1 MPKKILSLCLA
12 LVAASLLLAACG
24 APEDTRTTEHPE
36 EEVSFLFVQNATSG
50 TLTPVAGAEDVFLL
64 TLEGVS
70 YSTLWFS
77 DRPALI
83 AGHELTRLFI
93 ANWGTGQED
102 SFAASPPN
110 AALDILEGEA
120 EGDVLVVQL
129 SQPEYDEAA
138 ARLTYQAKVL
148 RDVTGVLEVYN
159 LRIDDPEAIP
169 RSFGHAALFIDSS
182 HWGPDWPVSVMMKV
196 FQGTILPYSD
206 IPASPP

>member
-1 MPKKILSLCLA
+1 MPKRIWSLCLA
-12 LVAASLLLAACG
+12 LVAASLLLAACS
-24 APEDTRTTEHPE
+24 APEDTHTTEHPE

-83 AGHELTRLFI
+83 AGHVPTRLFI
-93 ANWGTGQED
+93 ANWGTGQD

-110 AALDILEGEA
+110 AALDILEG
-120 EGDVLVVQL
+120 DVLALQL
-129 SQPEYDEAA
+129 SQPEYDETTG
-138 ARLTYQAKVL
+138 RLTYQAKVL
-148 RDVTGVLEVYN
+148 RDVDGVLESFN
-159 LRIDDPEAIP
+159 LRTDEPEAAP

-182 HWGPDWPVSVMMKV
+182 HWGPDWP
-196 FQGTILPYSD
+196 
-206 IPASPP
+206 